1 MDGLL
6 VLAVTTAAVLYPF
19 PAVAREAFL
28 IAGIC
33 GLRLVSGRRYAV
45 LAAILVPLIALVT
58 PSPGWWT
65 VVPPLAVGGA
75 GFAWSL
81 GRLWPLGSVL
91 AAPLLFVA
99 PFLVASQVA
108 RTTLLAAQLQLP
120 LPESNFILLQV
131 LMPALAVLA
140 LVALERFAGL
150 RLPWPSMLRR

>member
-1 MDGLL
+1 VGGLL
-6 VLAVTTAAVLYPF
+6 VLALTTAAVLYPF

-58 PSPGWWT
+58 PTPGWWT

-81 GRLWPLGSVL
+81 GWLWPLGSVL

-120 LPESNFILLQV
+120 LPEGNFMLLQI